1 MKRAIIL
8 FFVALGL
15 VRCQSGSEDNN
26 YEFPLREIR
35 PLNTENTLT
44 TIAVGSCN
52 RQDAPQEYWDSIS
65 VQNPDL
71 WIWLGDN
78 IYGDSEDMKVLEA
91 KYRRQ
96 KQDPHY
102 RAFWDQTPII
112 GIWDD
117 HDYGVNDGDK
127 NYPFKVES
135 KALMLDF
142 LDVPEDAA
150 VRSRAGAYQ
159 SFSFGPSGKRVK
171 IILLDARY
179 FRDTLEATGMKTG
192 PRYIP
197 NETGDILGEEQWNW
211 LEGELMNSDAQVH
224 LIGCGIQ
231 MIPEE
236 QGFEKWAN
244 FPKARNRLLGL
255 LSDIDP
261 PGLLL
266 MSGDRHIAELS
277 KYPFAEGAKN
287 IYELTA
293 SGLTHTWSGF
303 LVEEPNQYRV
313 GELLVSKN
321 YGLIKIDWDDDSP
334 RLSVEVRNLENE
346 VLLQENL
353 SNGIN

>member
-1 MKRAIIL
+1 MKRAII
-8 FFVALGL
+8 FFIVFGSL
-15 VRCQSGSEDNN
+15 RCQNDGGMVHVDL
-26 YEFPLREIR
+26 PLREDR
-35 PLNTENTLT
+35 QLDTTKVLNA
-44 TIAVGSCN
+44 IAIGSCN
-52 RQDAPQEYWDSIS
+52 RQDAPQDYWDSIT

-78 IYGDSEDMKVLEA
+78 IYGDSEDMAVLEA
-91 KYRRQ
+91 KYQQQ
-96 KQDPHY
+96 KQNPNY
-102 RAFWDQTPII
+102 RALLDQTPVI

-135 KALMLDF
+135 KELMLDF
-142 LDVPEDAA
+142 LDVPLNAA
-150 VRSRAGAYQ
+150 VRQREGAYQ
-159 SFSFGPSGKRVK
+159 TFNIGPSGKRVK

-192 PRYIP
+192 PRYQP
-197 NETGDILGEEQWNW
+197 NETGDILGEDQWKW
-211 LEGELMNSDAQVH
+211 LEEELRQSDAQVH

-244 FPKARNRLLGL
+244 FPKARNRLLSL
-255 LSDIDP
+255 LFEIDP

-277 KYPFAEGAKN
+277 KYPFAEGEKN

-321 YGLIKIDWDDDSP
+321 YGWIEIDWGGSSP
-334 RLSVEVRNLENE
+334 RLSVEVRNMENE
-346 VLLQENL
+346 VLLRENL
-353 SNGIN
+353 SNSIN